1 MSDSAYANA
10 GPHART
16 APARQ
21 APAYAVAR
29 TVAPTVAE
37 HLQLHRAALPPHD
50 PLLPPR
56 ELLPDAECIE
66 ALVDAAFWASVR
78 REEGYIPK
86 ISLAFLRPLE
96 EVRPLVFE
104 KPLPLDPGALT
115 RLAAAVERPGI
126 HLGVWPAADVG
137 SQSDPTSQ
145 HCLGG
150 PPSRTAPGLEACG
163 TNLMVWGTTHHVP
176 PFCFVVEVVAP
187 GLLVL
192 KHRPRLESRK
202 FVNVAV
208 LEGDRIK
215 IVDERASLI
224 ADCPAVLTS
233 MLGFDAS
240 VLTDDALNV
249 QVQLAL
255 SMRRHGRGGI
265 LLVVPPGSDEWR
277 DSIVHPVT
285 YAVDP
290 AFSELAELLA
300 SHGSVP
306 DHEWWE
312 ATGRAIDAIAGLT
325 AVDGAT
331 VVTSRYEVLAFG
343 AKIARRRGAPIV
355 EHIIVTEP
363 IEGGI
368 AERMHPG
375 QLGGTRHLSAAQFV
389 HDQRGAVALVASQ
402 DGRFTIFAWSPC
414 DAAVHAHRVETL
426 LL

>member
-1 MSDSAYANA
+1 MTQPAFA
-10 GPHART
+10 GDNST
-16 APARQ
+16 ASARQ

-66 ALVDAAFWASVR
+66 ALVDAAFWASLR

-86 ISLAFLRPLE
+86 ISLAFLRPIDE
-96 EVRPLVFE
+96 IRPLMFA
-104 KPLPLDPGALT
+104 KPLPLEPSALT

-126 HLGVWPAADVG
+126 HLGVWP
-137 SQSDPTSQ
+137 Q
-145 HCLGG
+145 HGK
-150 PPSRTAPGLEACG
+150 
-163 TNLMVWGTTHHVP
+163 LMVWGTTHHVP
-176 PFCFVVEVVAP
+176 PFCFVVEVIAP

-192 KHRPRLESRK
+192 KHRPRHESRK

-233 MLGFDAS
+233 MLGFDEA
-240 VLTDDALNV
+240 VLTDEALNV

-255 SMRRHGRGGI
+255 SMRKHGRGGI
-265 LLVVPPGSDEWR
+265 LLVVPPGSDDWR
-277 DSIVHPVT
+277 ESIVQPIT
-285 YAVDP
+285 YAVAP
-290 AFSELAELLA
+290 AFCELADLLA
-300 SHGSVP
+300 RRRDMP
-306 DHEWWE
+306 DDEWSE
-312 ATGRAIDAIAGLT
+312 ATDRAIDAIAGLT
-325 AVDGAT
+325 GVDGAT
-331 VVTSRYEVLAFG
+331 VTTARYELLAFG
-343 AKIARRRGAPIV
+343 AKITRRRGAPTV
-355 EHIIVTEP
+355 EQIMVTEP
-363 IEGGI
+363 IEGGT

-414 DAAVHAHRVETL
+414 DEAVHAHRVETL

>member
-1 MSDSAYANA
+1 MSTVSL
-10 GPHART
+10 
-16 APARQ
+16 

-56 ELLPDAECIE
+56 ELLPDAESIE

-86 ISLAFLRPLE
+86 ISLAFLRPQE
-96 EVRPLVFE
+96 EIRPLLFE
-104 KPLPLDPGALT
+104 KPLPLQPSALT

-126 HLGVWPAADVG
+126 HLGVWPDNG
-137 SQSDPTSQ
+137 K
-145 HCLGG
+145 
-150 PPSRTAPGLEACG
+150 
-163 TNLMVWGTTHHVP
+163 LMVWGTTHHVP
-176 PFCFVVEVVAP
+176 PFCSVVEVTAP
-187 GLLVL
+187 GLRVH
-192 KHRPRLESRK
+192 KPRPRHESRK
-202 FVNVAV
+202 FVNLAV

-240 VLTDDALNV
+240 VLSDEALNV

-265 LLVVPPGSDEWR
+265 LLVVPPDSDEWR
-277 DSIVHPVT
+277 ESIVQPIT
-285 YAVDP
+285 YAVAP
-290 AFSELAELLA
+290 AFSELADLLA
-300 SHGSVP
+300 RRSEIS
-306 DHEWWE
+306 DDDWSEQ
-312 ATGRAIDAIAGLT
+312 TDRAIDAIAGLT
-325 AVDGAT
+325 GVDGAT
-331 VVTSRYEVLAFG
+331 VVTSRYELLAFG
-343 AKIARRRGAPIV
+343 AKIVRRRGAPTV
-355 EHIIVTEP
+355 EHVDVTEP
-363 IEGGI
+363 IEGAT

-389 HDQRGAVALVASQ
+389 HDQRRAVALVASQ

-414 DAAVHAHRVETL
+414 DSSVHAHRVETL

>member
-1 MSDSAYANA
+1 MTQSASA
-10 GPHART
+10 GDTLRASTRSASAEASPK
-16 APARQ
+16 Q

-56 ELLPDAECIE
+56 ELLPDAACIE
-66 ALVDAAFWASVR
+66 ALVDTAFWASVR

-96 EVRPLVFE
+96 DVQPLVFE
-104 KPLPLDPGALT
+104 KPLPLEPSALT

-126 HLGVWPAADVG
+126 HLGVWPASADARG
-137 SQSDPTSQ
+137 QA
-145 HCLGG
+145 C
-150 PPSRTAPGLEACG
+150 PGQ
-163 TNLMVWGTTHHVP
+163 LMVWGTTHHVP

-192 KHRPRLESRK
+192 KHRPRHESRK

-240 VLTDDALNV
+240 VLSDEALNV

-265 LLVVPPGSDEWR
+265 LLVVPPDSDEWR
-277 DSIVHPVT
+277 ESIVQPIT
-285 YAVDP
+285 YAVTP
-290 AFSELAELLA
+290 AFSELADLLA
-300 SHGSVP
+300 RRNDMP
-306 DHEWWE
+306 DDEWSE
-312 ATGRAIDAIAGLT
+312 ATDRAIDAIAGLT
-325 AVDGAT
+325 GVDGAT
-331 VVTSRYEVLAFG
+331 VTTSRYEILAFG
-343 AKIARRRGAPIV
+343 AKISRRRGAPTV
-355 EHIIVTEP
+355 EQIIVTEP
-363 IEGGI
+363 IEGGT
-368 AERMHPG
+368 AQRLHPG

-414 DAAVHAHRVETL
+414 DDAVHAHRVETL

>member
-1 MSDSAYANA
+1 M
-10 GPHART
+10 T
-16 APARQ
+16 Q
-21 APAYAVAR
+21 PAYAVAR

-37 HLQLHRAALPPHD
+37 HLLLHRAALPPHD

-56 ELLPDAECIE
+56 ELLPDADSIE
-66 ALVDAAFWASVR
+66 ALVDTAFWASVR

-86 ISLAFLRPLE
+86 ISLAFLRPVDE
-96 EVRPLVFE
+96 IRPLMFE
-104 KPLPLDPGALT
+104 KPLPLEPSALT

-126 HLGVWPAADVG
+126 HLGVWPD
-137 SQSDPTSQ
+137 
-145 HCLGG
+145 
-150 PPSRTAPGLEACG
+150 
-163 TNLMVWGTTHHVP
+163 NKKLMVWGTTHHVP
-176 PFCFVVEVVAP
+176 PFCFVVEVIAP

-192 KHRPRLESRK
+192 KHRPRHESRK

-240 VLTDDALNV
+240 VLSDEALNV

-265 LLVVPPGSDEWR
+265 LLVVPPDSDEWR
-277 DSIVHPVT
+277 ESIVQPIT
-285 YAVDP
+285 YAVTP
-290 AFSELAELLA
+290 AFSELADLLA
-300 SHGSVP
+300 RRSEMP
-306 DHEWWE
+306 DDEWSE
-312 ATGRAIDAIAGLT
+312 ATDRAIDALAGLT
-325 AVDGAT
+325 GVDGAT
-331 VVTSRYEVLAFG
+331 VITSRYEILAFG
-343 AKIARRRGAPIV
+343 AKIARRRGAPTV
-355 EHIIVTEP
+355 EQIIVTEP
-363 IEGGI
+363 IEGGM
-368 AERMHPG
+368 AVRMHPG

-414 DAAVHAHRVETL
+414 DTAVHAHRVETL

>member
-1 MSDSAYANA
+1 MTQSASA
-10 GPHART
+10 GDTLRASSRSASAEASPK
-16 APARQ
+16 Q

-56 ELLPDAECIE
+56 ELLPDAACIE
-66 ALVDAAFWASVR
+66 ALVDTAFWASVR

-96 EVRPLVFE
+96 DVQPLVFE
-104 KPLPLDPGALT
+104 KPLPLEPSALT

-126 HLGVWPAADVG
+126 HLGVWPASADARG
-137 SQSDPTSQ
+137 QA
-145 HCLGG
+145 C
-150 PPSRTAPGLEACG
+150 PGQ
-163 TNLMVWGTTHHVP
+163 LMVWGTTHHVP

-192 KHRPRLESRK
+192 KHRPRHESRK

-240 VLTDDALNV
+240 VLSDEALNV

-265 LLVVPPGSDEWR
+265 LLVVPPDSDEWR
-277 DSIVHPVT
+277 ESIVQPIT
-285 YAVDP
+285 YAVTP
-290 AFSELAELLA
+290 AFSELADLLA
-300 SHGSVP
+300 RRNDMP
-306 DHEWWE
+306 DDEWSE
-312 ATGRAIDAIAGLT
+312 ATDRAIDAIAGLT
-325 AVDGAT
+325 GVDGAT
-331 VVTSRYEVLAFG
+331 VTTSRYEILAFG
-343 AKIARRRGAPIV
+343 AKISRRRGAPTV
-355 EHIIVTEP
+355 EQIIVTEP
-363 IEGGI
+363 IEGGT
-368 AERMHPG
+368 AQRLHPG

-414 DAAVHAHRVETL
+414 DDAVHAHRVETL